1 MIDYKAHVQDVGW
14 TETKSDG
21 ETAGTT
27 GLGKRLEALIVE
39 SDYRLRYKAHV
50 QNVGWQDWVNRGEVA
65 GTEGQ
70 GLRMEAFR
78 IELLDTDT
86 GKHVWYRVHV
96 ENVGWTDWAIDGAI
110 VGSVG
115 QSLRME
121 AVEIQIVDAES
132 NEAFKKWYD
141 DSFKCKLG
149 DVLFTSTTGESTS
162 MTNDVTSK
170 AIEGGTVSDHVAN
183 KPLTMNI
190 SGVIVGD
197 DCQEKLETIR
207 DYVKDGDL
215 LRYVGV
221 DSANNMVIT
230 SFTTDRSVK
239 LKGGVSFTIAL
250 QEVPIATGV
259 VTVIDEAYVFTQM
272 NNLKNGGL
280 QAVLRE

>member
-1 MIDYKAHVQDVGW
+1 MIDYRGHVQNQGW

-27 GLGKRLEALIVE
+27 GQGLRLEALIVE
-39 SDYRLRYKAHV
+39 SEYRLRLKAHV
-50 QNVGWQDWVNRGEVA
+50 QNIGWQDWVGRGEVA

-115 QSLRME
+115 ESLRME
-121 AVEIQIVDAES
+121 AIEIQIVDADS
-132 NEAFKKWYD
+132 NEAFKKWYE

-149 DVLFTSTTGESTS
+149 DVLFTSTTGESTTMS
-162 MTNDVTSK
+162 NDVTNK

-183 KPLTMNI
+183 KPLTMGI
-190 SGVIVGD
+190 SGIIVGD
-197 DCQEKLETIR
+197 DSQEKLEIIR
-207 DYVKDGDL
+207 DYTRDGDV
-215 LRYVGV
+215 LRYVGC
-221 DSANNMVIT
+221 DTANNMVIT
-230 SFTTDRSVK
+230 SFGTDRSVK
-239 LKGGVSFTIAL
+239 IKGGVSFTLAL
-250 QEVPIATGV
+250 QEVPMATGV
-259 VTVIDEAYVFTQM
+259 VTVIDEAYIYTQM

-280 QAVLRE
+280 QPVLRE

>member
-1 MIDYKAHVQDVGW
+1 MIDYKSHVQDVGW

-21 ETAGTT
+21 ETSGTT

-39 SDYRLRYKAHV
+39 SEHRLRYKAHV
-50 QNVGWQDWVNRGEVA
+50 QNVGWQDWVNRGEIA
-65 GTEGQ
+65 GTVGQ
-70 GLRMEAFR
+70 SLRMEAFR
-78 IELLDTDT
+78 IELLDDT

-121 AVEIQIVDAES
+121 AVEIQIVDTAS

-149 DVLFTSTTGESTS
+149 DVLFTSTTGESTNMS
-162 MTNDVTSK
+162 NDVTNK

-190 SGVIVGD
+190 VGIIVGD
-197 DCQEKLETIR
+197 DSQEKLETIR
-207 DYVKDGDL
+207 DYTRDGDV
-215 LRYVGV
+215 LRYVGC
-221 DSANNMVIT
+221 DTANNMVIT
-230 SFTTDRSVK
+230 SFATDRSVK
-239 LKGGVSFTIAL
+239 IKGGVSFTLAL
-250 QEVPIATGV
+250 QEVPMATGV
-259 VTVIDEAYVFTQM
+259 VTVIDEAYIFTQM